1 MAESGTDACTVL
13 QIEGRSRTI
22 HEMKGE
28 PVDELGAEIMEMEI
42 MELHS
47 KVQQPPSAWVVK
59 VSVRAEEYPG
69 DTRRELCLCLA
80 KPTHLNLVPL
90 KTHRPKPG
98 KSTASSIIMIAI
110 QHQRPRKKEAQA

>member
-1 MAESGTDACTVL
+1 MKSKEKHLNMYVTPFNVEPADVPDNL
-13 QIEGRSRTI
+13 Q
-22 HEMKGE
+22 H
-28 PVDELGAEIMEMEI
+28 EI